1 MSANQVFERGDR
13 VGIYL
18 QDKHSLEENVE
29 LVQYAEE
36 QGIDEIWQA
45 ESRLA
50 RDAVSPLGAY
60 AAVTDD
66 IKLGTGVINNWTRN
80 AALIAQSMSTLEEL
94 AGPDRIMCGI
104 GAWWDPLAEKVGID
118 RSGALRAMRECVE
131 VTQDL
136 LDMEN
141 VTYDGEFVQMRDVE
155 LDVVH
160 GDDGPRTV
168 PVYVGGTGFKM
179 LELTGHFAD
188 GALLNYLVSPEYN
201 EKALDALAE
210 GASRADRSL
219 DDIDRPQLVVCSMDH
234 DTDEAL
240 DNARELITQYLGQQ
254 PHIMKA
260 SGVSQDL
267 IDEVGDA
274 IGGWPADEEDIQEGM
289 HLIPDDVVHKL
300 TASGTPEQC
309 RQKVAEYADS
319 GCQCPILYPLGD
331 DPELMIEEFADGYT

>member
-18 QDKHSLEENVE
+18 QDKHSLEANVE

-80 AALIAQSMSTLEEL
+80 AALIAQSMSTLEEF

-201 EKALDALAE
+201 EKALDALKTGAE
-210 GASRADRSL
+210 RGDRSL

-234 DTDEAL
+234 DQEKAL

-267 IDEVGDA
+267 IDEVGET
-274 IGGWPADEEDIQEGM
+274 IGGWPADKDDIKEGM

-309 RQKVAEYADS
+309 REKVREYAET

-331 DPELMIEEFADGYT
+331 DRRLMIDEFADGYL